1 MNALDP
7 DAPDPVDI
15 HVGKQLRM
23 HRLARGVSQQDL
35 AEALSVSF
43 QQIQKYESGA
53 NRISA
58 SKLYKAARALG
69 IAPSTVFE
77 GLDVDDGGNVL
88 GQFADFIAAPSSI
101 RVAAA
106 FPQLTAAQQRIL
118 ADLVETLVS

>member
-1 MNALDP
+1 MHAQDP
-7 DAPDPVDI
+7 DAPDPIDI
-15 HVGKQLRM
+15 HVGRQLRI
-23 HRLARGVSQQDL
+23 HRLALGVSQQDL

-69 IAPSTVFE
+69 IAPSAVFE
-77 GLDVDDGGNVL
+77 GLEVDDNPSTL
-88 GQFADFIAAPSSI
+88 GQFADFIAAPSSN
-101 RVAAA
+101 RLAAA
-106 FPQLTAAQQRIL
+106 FPQLTLAQQRIL

>member
-1 MNALDP
+1 MQALDP

-15 HVGKQLRM
+15 HVGRQLRI
-23 HRLARGVSQQDL
+23 HRLALGVSQQDL

-58 SKLYKAARALG
+58 SKLYKAARALR
-69 IAPSTVFE
+69 IAPSALFE
-77 GLDVDDGGNVL
+77 GLEVDDNPSAL
-88 GQFADFIAAPSSI
+88 GQFADFIAAPSSN
-101 RVAAA
+101 RLAAA

>member
-1 MNALDP
+1 MHALDP

-15 HVGKQLRM
+15 HVGKQLRI
-23 HRLARGVSQQDL
+23 HRLALRVSQQDL

-69 IAPSTVFE
+69 IAPSALFE
-77 GLDVDDGGNVL
+77 GLEVDDNSSAL
-88 GQFADFIAAPSSI
+88 GQFADFIATPSSNRLAI
-101 RVAAA
+101 A
-106 FPQLTAAQQRIL
+106 FPQLTLAQQRIL